1 MRKKPH
7 GAAAPLIAVDRK
19 SEKPL
24 HRQIYD
30 AFREMILDRR
40 LQPEQQIPS
49 TRALADDL
57 GISRIP
63 VLDAYAQL
71 LAEGVQ
77 KCANKFG
84 EEAVEAALAAVS
96 KDKAALAAESA
107 DVLYH
112 LLVLWA
118 ASGIKPDEVY
128 AALKAR
134 ESQSGLAD
142 KASRK
147 R

>member
-1 MRKKPH
+1 MADHPIDQLFATI
-7 GAAAPLIAVDRK
+7 AARK
-19 SEKPL
+19 S
-24 HRQIYD
+24 
-30 AFREMILDRR
+30 
-40 LQPEQQIPS
+40 
-49 TRALADDL
+49 ADPK
-57 GISRIP
+57 SSYT
-63 VLDAYAQL
+63 AKL

-77 KCANKFG
+77 KCAKKFG

-96 KDKAALAAESA
+96 KDKQALAAESA

-118 ASGIKPDEVY
+118 ASGITPDDVY

-134 ESQSGLAD
+134 EGQSGLQE

-147 R
+147 A